1 MNYEVID
8 GKQEPFEKMFAKVL
22 QSLKEAE
29 GHTQSALYR
38 DVNSPTSYLIVS
50 DWSDETA
57 FNTFIGSERF
67 RNVTNWGKERV
78 LRARPLHTIYRDA
91 APVGGP
97 G

>member
-1 MNYEVID
+1 MNYDVID
-8 GKQEPFEKMFAKVL
+8 GKQEQFEQRLAKVM
-22 QSLKEAE
+22 QSLNEAE

-38 DVNSPTSYLIVS
+38 DVSSPPSYLIIS
-50 DWSDETA
+50 DWSHEAA
-57 FNTFIGSERF
+57 FNAFIGSERF